1 LKENTSMSD
10 SFEALRRANP
20 RAKPGFAESVE
31 TATQTVRAQIA
42 TAPAVIRSRPRRRRV
57 VGVSLAGVSAAAG
70 AALIITIASSGEG
83 TVAQSAYAAL
93 KEAATVTAESAER
106 SGTARFRIT
115 HDGEPYAAN
124 TIRWGKGDIVIFN
137 HDRPQRSGGNL
148 LMVDNTLYATEGGD
162 DWIDLGDPSHIDDG
176 SGTSPSEYL
185 AAVREDVGGDTFRR
199 ITEAMTNL
207 SRRELDDGSIE
218 YSGKVPAGQI
228 ARETG
233 FKEGQHIRLFPFG
246 YVAHDEA
253 ADPDNQ
259 LDTIVTT
266 GADGVVREIAVR
278 WGTWRYTVSYSHLG
292 STPAPEAPK
301 NAKSLE
307 DMRR

>member
-1 LKENTSMSD
+1 MSD

-42 TAPAVIRSRPRRRRV
+42 TAPAAPRSRLRRRRI

-70 AALIITIASSGEG
+70 AALIVTIASSGGG
-83 TVAQSAYAAL
+83 TVVQSAYAAL
-93 KEAATVTAESAER
+93 KDAATVTADSAER

-124 TIRWGKGDIVIFN
+124 TIRWGEGDIVIFN

-162 DWIDLGDPSHIDDG
+162 DWIDLGAPSHIDDG

-207 SRRELDDGSIE
+207 SRRELDDGSVE

-233 FKEGQHIRLFPFG
+233 FKEGQHIRVFPFG

-253 ADPDNQ
+253 ADPRNR
-259 LDTIVTT
+259 LDTTITT

-278 WGTWRYTVSYSHLG
+278 WGTWRYTVRYSHLG

-301 NAKSLE
+301 NATSLE
-307 DMRR
+307 ERRR